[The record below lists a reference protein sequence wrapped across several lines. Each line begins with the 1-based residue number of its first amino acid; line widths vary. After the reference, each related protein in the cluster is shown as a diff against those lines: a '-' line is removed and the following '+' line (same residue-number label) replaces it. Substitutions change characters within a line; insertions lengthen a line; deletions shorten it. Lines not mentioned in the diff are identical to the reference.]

1 MKIATGLTL
10 LAVGAIFAFAVRT
23 SPPGVN
29 IHTVGWV
36 IMLTGVAGILLP
48 GRASGWLRRRITVRR
63 NLAEQAFGRRDRAG
77 HSDRDSYPP
86 YVLRDPAA
94 LASAILKDAELAG
107 RAHRAGTAQDD
118 AQTAQDDAQ
127 TAQDDAQTAPT
138 TPGLTVVGP
147 PGLTVVG
154 PAGDEP
160 PGPPGTLD
168 DLLEDRAGQGRRR

>member
-23 SPPGVN
+23 SPPDIN

-48 GRASGWLRRRITVRR
+48 GRASGWLRRARITVRR

-127 TAQDDAQTAPT
+127 TAPT

-160 PGPPGTLD
+160 PGPPSTLD